1 MSTAAETR
9 RLSGV
14 SAATPVILG
23 VFVFAV
29 MLLSLCI
36 GIYPIPLLKVI
47 EIVGRLAWPF
57 PLPEHLPWTLKE
69 QTVVQIVRLPRVIVA
84 TMAGV
89 GLGISGAALQGMMRN
104 PLVSPDLVGVSSGA
118 AFGGILAIFFDFP
131 SIGVV
136 GMALAGG
143 LVALICTSFLA
154 RLARGTGVS
163 LVVILA
169 GVFVGAF
176 FTALVGITEY
186 ISDSH
191 TQLPS
196 MVYWLLGSF
205 VGAGPAKVAMIT
217 IPTLAA
223 GAILMLMRWRINILS
238 LNDLDAASL
247 GFNATRLRWA
257 IIFLVSLI
265 VAAQVAA
272 SGVIGW
278 VGFVVPHFARMIVGP
293 DHRRM
298 LPVSALL
305 GGLFTL
311 ILDDISRTM
320 FSQEIPVGL
329 LTAVVGT
336 PVICFLFWKTQGK
349 GWARE

>member
-1 MSTAAETR
+1 MNTEAKAQLLRIFDIAMPYILTAVV
-9 RLSGV
+9 L
-14 SAATPVILG
+14 
-23 VFVFAV
+23 FAV
-29 MLLSLCI
+29 AFSVCV
-36 GIYPIPLLKVI
+36 GVYPIPLVRVA
-47 EIVGRLAWPF
+47 EILARLAWPF
-57 PLPEHLPWTLKE
+57 PLPAHVPWTLKE
-69 QTVVQIVRLPRVIVA
+69 QIVVQVVRLPRILTA
-84 TMAGV
+84 TMAGA
-89 GLGISGAALQGMMRN
+89 GLGISGATLQGMMKN

-118 AFGGILAIFFDFP
+118 AFGGILGMLFDLP

-136 GMALAGG
+136 GLALAGG
-143 LVALICTSFLA
+143 MLALVCTTMLA
-154 RLARGTGVS
+154 KIARGAGVS

-176 FTALVGITEY
+176 FSALVGIIEY
-186 ISDSH
+186 MSESH

-205 VGAGPAKVAMIT
+205 VTTDPRKVAMIT
-217 IPTLAA
+217 IPTLGA
-223 GAILMLMRWRINILS
+223 GAILMLLRWRINLLS
-238 LNDLDAASL
+238 LSDLDAALL
-247 GFNATRLRWA
+247 GFNAKRLRWI

-265 VAAQVAA
+265 VASQVAV

-278 VGFVVPHFARMIVGP
+278 VGFVVPHFARLIVGP

-298 LPVSALL
+298 LPVSAML

-311 ILDDISRTM
+311 LLDDISRTL

-336 PVICFLFWKTQGK
+336 PVICFLFWKSQGK
-349 GWARE
+349 GWGRE